1 MKSFENVSCNVIE
14 CESLEEQLRRID
26 DLCAKVGAGW
36 TVDVN
41 YSVAKGMLVCGIY
54 SEWPECNCLH
64 DGKTLDEVEVILRE
78 IREKKREHQKKI
90 FVEAAE
96 IAADTKEGFDVT
108 SLVDKD
114 FDYVLAV
121 RQNDKIIR
129 YYYSSKIKRWIYK
142 AKSEYVDALTGQIY
156 SDSEIFN

>member
-78 IREKKREHQKKI
+78 IREKKREHQKKDI
-90 FVEAAE
+90 CRSGRNRSGH
-96 IAADTKEGFDVT
+96 KRRLRC
-108 SLVDKD
+108 SKPC
-114 FDYVLAV
+114 
-121 RQNDKIIR
+121 RQR
-129 YYYSSKIKRWIYK
+129 
-142 AKSEYVDALTGQIY
+142 L
-156 SDSEIFN
+156 

>member
-1 MKSFENVSCNVIE
+1 MKRRENT
-14 CESLEEQLRRID
+14 
-26 DLCAKVGAGW
+26 K
-36 TVDVN
+36 
-41 YSVAKGMLVCGIY
+41 
-54 SEWPECNCLH
+54 
-64 DGKTLDEVEVILRE
+64 
-78 IREKKREHQKKI
+78 KKI

-96 IAADTKEGFDVT
+96 IAADIKEGFDVA